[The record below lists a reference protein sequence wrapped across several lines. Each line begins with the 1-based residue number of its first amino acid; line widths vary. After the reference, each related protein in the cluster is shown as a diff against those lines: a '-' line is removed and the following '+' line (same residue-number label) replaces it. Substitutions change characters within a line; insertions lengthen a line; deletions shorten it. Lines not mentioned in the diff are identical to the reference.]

1 MGFQPGDYVVYGC
14 KGVHRILERTVL
26 SMSGLDGRREY
37 YVMQPCEKPEGSVY
51 APVDTEKTHMRRIM
65 TREEA
70 RQLICSALELK
81 ALDLHNRKQLEEVC
95 KESIRSCVPKELLR
109 VIKTLQLRKKER
121 LQQGKKM
128 TLTDLHYL
136 EQAEG
141 ILYTELSITLGIPRN
156 DIPGYMKETIQIA
169 QQQ

>member
-14 KGVHRILERTVL
+14 KGVHKILDRTML
-26 SMSGLDGRREY
+26 AMSGSDNRHEY

-51 APVDTEKTHMRRIM
+51 APVDTEKTHMRKIM

-70 RQLICSALELK
+70 RQLILSALELEV
-81 ALDLHNRKQLEEVC
+81 LELHNRKQLEEAC
-95 KESIRSCVPKELLR
+95 KASIRGCMPEELLR
-109 VIKTLQLRKKER
+109 VIKTLHLRKMER

-141 ILYTELSITLGIPRN
+141 ILYTELSITLGIPKT
-156 DIPGYMKETIQIA
+156 DIPDYMKNAIELA
-169 QQQ
+169 KA

>member
-14 KGVHRILERTVL
+14 KGVHKILDRTML
-26 SMSGLDGRREY
+26 AMSGSDNRREY

-65 TREEA
+65 TRDEA
-70 RQLICSALELK
+70 RQLILSALGLEVLE
-81 ALDLHNRKQLEEVC
+81 LHNRKQLEEAC
-95 KESIRSCVPKELLR
+95 KASIRGCVPEELLR
-109 VIKTLQLRKKER
+109 VIKTLHLRKMER

-141 ILYTELSITLGIPRN
+141 ILYTELSITLGIPKT
-156 DIPGYMKETIQIA
+156 DIPDYMKNAIELA
-169 QQQ
+169 KA